1 MIHRIFTCNS
11 TSRSKL
17 IGCCATTF
25 GELKERVAN
34 GEAIDFVLIN
44 EEKQTGKN
52 ADKYENSGIVS
63 LISMKKKKI
72 RTKKSPPKD
81 PVDEVE
87 ASARTMDITEDDEPP
102 MRATMPIDTPD
113 EIPAEDA
120 EEAAED
126 APEDEAEAEDEAPK
140 EDD

>member
-1 MIHRIFTCNS
+1 
-11 TSRSKL
+11 
-17 IGCCATTF
+17 
-25 GELKERVAN
+25 
-34 GEAIDFVLIN
+34 
-44 EEKQTGKN
+44 
-52 ADKYENSGIVS
+52 
-63 LISMKKKKI
+63 MKKKKL

-120 EEAAED
+120 EEADEDAPED
-126 APEDEAEAEDEAPK
+126 APEDEAEAEEEAPE
-140 EDD
+140 EDDGQIFV